1 MTTTQIKTP
10 APIKSVNKYFKE
22 HTQSSIAESLSLGK
36 TYKYSIDKS
45 FIKPYINGD
54 RFIFQTPM
62 LYMPYAAKH
71 VDSYNSGGIGFD
83 NWHID
88 ASFYNTEHDPDV
100 AEFEAWLKAL
110 EYDIY
115 KVLRKRSNLGI
126 TLGGKLSNIKNDEY
140 RDCSKLVLKLDKQTN
155 FFLLDAQGK
164 IGGRID
170 YKTELKPP
178 CYAVFIIE
186 VASLWI
192 RKNTTH
198 LDTVDIHQQAKTSTV
213 TWGINFIVHA
223 AQCLPSHL
231 SIAPIPDLKFLPVK
245 LPQQPTHNTQSNI
258 NSFGIPPPPP
268 PMPSQLLT
276 ITAPS
281 FMDTY
286 TRMLKMGIPRDAV
299 KHKMIMAGLDPQL
312 LDNPFPQL
320 SHQQTVKVPLFANAE
335 LPPKITSDMLT
346 SVKLKKAAQDIDSTK
361 QNVKNKKTEKPVGG
375 FEVNLDELLNIKS
388 RLKKPKDT
396 GLPTYSSIFK
406 PVDM

>member
-1 MTTTQIKTP
+1 MATTQIKQPTP
-10 APIKSVNKYFKE
+10 APIKSINKYFKE
-22 HTQSSIAESLSLGK
+22 HTSASISESLSLGK

-62 LYMPYAAKH
+62 LYIPYAAKH
-71 VDSYNSGGIGFD
+71 VDSYNSGGVGYD

-88 ASFYNTEHDPDV
+88 ASFYNAENEPDV
-100 AEFEAWLKAL
+100 AEFETWLKSL

-115 KVLRKRSNLGI
+115 KILRKRSNLGI

-170 YKTELKPP
+170 YKTELKSP

-198 LDTVDIHQQAKTSTV
+198 LDTIDIHHQQVKSSSV

-231 SIAPIPDLKFLPVK
+231 SIAPIPDLKFLPVN
-245 LPQQPTHNTQSNI
+245 LPQLSSMQTNVNFS
-258 NSFGIPPPPP
+258 GPPPPP
-268 PMPSQLLT
+268 LMPSNPV
-276 ITAPS
+276 PS

-299 KHKMIMAGLDPQL
+299 KHKMTMAGLDPQL
-312 LDNPFPQL
+312 LDNPNPQL
-320 SHQQTVKVPLFANAE
+320 HPTTPSLIVPLFASVTNSQSG
-335 LPPKITSDMLT
+335 PPKITSDML
-346 SVKLKKAAQDIDSTK
+346 SCVKLKKAQDIDNTK
-361 QNVKNKKTEKPVGG
+361 QNIKKAKPDGG
-375 FEVNLDELLNIKS
+375 FEVNLDELLDIKS

>member
-1 MTTTQIKTP
+1 MSTKTVKVP
-10 APIKSVNKYFKE
+10 APIKTINKYFKD
-22 HTQSSIAESLSLGK
+22 HVNIAESISLGK

-88 ASFYNTEHDPDV
+88 ASFYNGENEPDV
-100 AEFEAWLKAL
+100 AEFETWLKAL

-115 KVLRKRSNLGI
+115 KVMRKRSNLGI
-126 TLGGKLSNIKNDEY
+126 TVGGKLSNLKNDEY

-155 FFLLDAQGK
+155 FFMLDAQGK
-164 IGGRID
+164 IGSRID
-170 YKTELKPP
+170 YKTELKVP

-186 VASLWI
+186 LASIWV
-192 RKNTTH
+192 RKNNTH
-198 LDTVDIHQQAKTSTV
+198 LDTNDQSGASSNGKSTV

-223 AQCLPSHL
+223 AQCLPCHL
-231 SIAPIPDLKFLPVK
+231 SIVTIPDLSFLPNSRLTTK
-245 LPQQPTHNTQSNI
+245 HQDGQLSAPAPSFIPSSLSNPE
-258 NSFGIPPPPP
+258 S
-268 PMPSQLLT
+268 
-276 ITAPS
+276 S

-286 TRMLKMGIPRDAV
+286 TRMLKMGIPRAAV
-299 KHKMIMAGLDPQL
+299 KHKMVMAGLDPQL
-312 LDNPFPQL
+312 LDNPQNITSTPL
-320 SHQQTVKVPLFANAE
+320 IVPLFASSTNSQPGT
-335 LPPKITSDMLT
+335 PPKITSDML
-346 SVKLKKAAQDIDSTK
+346 SGVKLKKAAQDIDSTK
-361 QNVKNKKTEKPVGG
+361 QNVKNVKKGKPVGG

>member
-1 MTTTQIKTP
+1 MTTTQLKTP
-10 APIKSVNKYFKE
+10 APIKTVNKYFKE
-22 HTQSSIAESLSLGK
+22 HTTASISESLSLGK

-88 ASFYNTEHDPDV
+88 ASFYNTENDPDV
-100 AEFEAWLKAL
+100 AEFETWLKAL

-126 TLGGKLSNIKNDEY
+126 TVSGKLSNIKNDEY
-140 RDCSKLVLKLDKQTN
+140 RDCSKMVLKLDKQTN

-198 LDTVDIHQQAKTSTV
+198 LDTVDISQQTKSSTV

-223 AQCLPSHL
+223 AQCLPCHL

-245 LPQQPTHNTQSNI
+245 LPQLVTQGNVNPS
-258 NSFGIPPPPP
+258 GPPPPP
-268 PMPSQLLT
+268 PMPV
-276 ITAPS
+276 PS

-286 TRMLKMGIPRDAV
+286 TRMLKMGIPKDAV
-299 KHKMIMAGLDPQL
+299 KHKMTMAGLDPQL
-312 LDNPFPQL
+312 LDKPCPQL
-320 SHQQTVKVPLFANAE
+320 QVQTLTTVPLFTSDTNYQPVT
-335 LPPKITSDMLT
+335 PPKLTSDML
-346 SVKLKKAAQDIDSTK
+346 SGVKLKKSVQDTDNTK
-361 QNVKNKKTEKPVGG
+361 LNIKKTKLVAG
-375 FEVNLDELLNIKS
+375 FEVNLDELLDIKS

-406 PVDM
+406 PVDL

>member
-1 MTTTQIKTP
+1 
-10 APIKSVNKYFKE
+10 
-22 HTQSSIAESLSLGK
+22 
-36 TYKYSIDKS
+36 
-45 FIKPYINGD
+45 
-54 RFIFQTPM
+54 
-62 LYMPYAAKH
+62 MPYAAKH

-88 ASFYNTEHDPDV
+88 ASFYNSENDPDV

-198 LDTVDIHQQAKTSTV
+198 LDTVDIHQQAKSSTV

-231 SIAPIPDLKFLPVK
+231 SIAPISDLKFLPVK
-245 LPQQPTHNTQSNI
+245 LPQQSTHNNVVLS
-258 NSFGIPPPPP
+258 GPPQPP
-268 PMPSQLLT
+268 PMPV
-276 ITAPS
+276 PS

-286 TRMLKMGIPRDAV
+286 TKMLKMGIPRDAV
-299 KHKMIMAGLDPQL
+299 KHKMIMAGIDPQL
-312 LDNPFPQL
+312 LDNPTSQL
-320 SHQQTVKVPLFANAE
+320 QTTTPSLIVPLFASVTNSRPGT
-335 LPPKITSDMLT
+335 PPKITSDMLLGI
-346 SVKLKKAAQDIDSTK
+346 KLKKAVYI
-361 QNVKNKKTEKPVGG
+361 V
-375 FEVNLDELLNIKS
+375 
-388 RLKKPKDT
+388 T
-396 GLPTYSSIFK
+396 GK
-406 PVDM
+406 HM

>member
-10 APIKSVNKYFKE
+10 APIKTVNKYFKD
-22 HTQSSIAESLSLGK
+22 HTSASITESLSLGK

-62 LYMPYAAKH
+62 LYIPYAAKH

-83 NWHID
+83 NWLID
-88 ASFYNTEHDPDV
+88 ASFYNVENDPDV
-100 AEFEAWLKAL
+100 AEFEEWLKAL
-110 EYDIY
+110 EYDFY
-115 KVLRKRSNLGI
+115 KILRKRSNLGI
-126 TLGGKLSNIKNDEY
+126 THGGKLSNIKNDEY

-155 FFLLDAQGK
+155 FFILDAQGK

-192 RKNTTH
+192 RKNVTY
-198 LDTVDIHQQAKTSTV
+198 LDTVDIHQQAKLSTV

-231 SIAPIPDLKFLPVK
+231 SIAPISDLKFLPVK
-245 LPQQPTHNTQSNI
+245 LPQLSNV
-258 NSFGIPPPPP
+258 NFSGPPPPP
-268 PMPSQLLT
+268 PMPV
-276 ITAPS
+276 PS

-299 KHKMIMAGLDPQL
+299 KHKMVMAGIDPQL
-312 LDNPFPQL
+312 LDNPSPQL
-320 SHQQTVKVPLFANAE
+320 QTAQTLTMSSFTNVTNTQPGTT
-335 LPPKITSDMLT
+335 PKITSDMLLGI
-346 SVKLKKAAQDIDSTK
+346 KLKKASQDTENTK
-361 QNVKNKKTEKPVGG
+361 TNIKKAKPSGG
-375 FEVNLDELLNIKS
+375 FEVNLDELLDIKS

>member
-1 MTTTQIKTP
+1 MSTTQVKAP
-10 APIKSVNKYFKE
+10 APIKTVNKYFKD
-22 HTQSSIAESLSLGK
+22 HGNIAELISLGK

-88 ASFYNTEHDPDV
+88 ASFYNGENDPDIH
-100 AEFEAWLKAL
+100 EFESWLKAL

-115 KVLRKRSNLGI
+115 KVMRKRSNLGI
-126 TLGGKLSNIKNDEY
+126 TVGGKLSNLKNDEY
-140 RDCSKLVLKLDKQTN
+140 RDCSKLVLKLDKQSN
-155 FFLLDAQGK
+155 FFMLDAQGK
-164 IGGRID
+164 IGSRID
-170 YKTELKPP
+170 YKTELKAP

-186 VASLWI
+186 VSSIWV
-192 RKNTTH
+192 RKNTTQ
-198 LDTVDIHQQAKTSTV
+198 LDTIDQQSATKSSV

-231 SIAPIPDLKFLPVK
+231 SIAPIPELKFLPIK
-245 LPQQPTHNTQSNI
+245 LPQQQS
-258 NSFGIPPPPP
+258 SCVPPPPP
-268 PMPSQLLT
+268 PMPHQ
-276 ITAPS
+276 PS

-286 TRMLKMGIPRDAV
+286 TKMLKMGIPRDAV
-299 KHKMIMAGLDPQL
+299 KHKMTMAGLDPNL
-312 LDNPFPQL
+312 LDNHQL
-320 SHQQTVKVPLFANAE
+320 ALASHIPITLPITTS
-335 LPPKITSDMLT
+335 LPPKITADMLT
-346 SVKLKKAAQDIDSTK
+346 GIKLKKADDTTHQNTK
-361 QNVKNKKTEKPVGG
+361 PLKNIQKPSHG
-375 FEVNLDELLNIKS
+375 FEVKLDELLDIKS

-406 PVDM
+406 PVEM

>member
-1 MTTTQIKTP
+1 MSNTQVKVP
-10 APIKSVNKYFKE
+10 APIKTVNKYFKDHVNISE
-22 HTQSSIAESLSLGK
+22 SISLGK

-62 LYMPYAAKH
+62 LYVPYAAKH

-88 ASFYNTEHDPDV
+88 ASFYNSENDPDIN
-100 AEFEAWLKAL
+100 EFESWLKAL

-115 KVLRKRSNLGI
+115 KVMRKRSNLGI
-126 TLGGKLSNIKNDEY
+126 TVGGKLSNLKNDEY
-140 RDCSKLVLKLDKQTN
+140 RDCSKLVLKLDKQSN
-155 FFLLDAQGK
+155 FFMLDAQGK
-164 IGGRID
+164 IGSRID
-170 YKTELKPP
+170 YKTELKAP

-186 VASLWI
+186 VSSIWV

-198 LDTVDIHQQAKTSTV
+198 LDTLDQQSAAKSTV
-213 TWGINFIVHA
+213 TWGVNFIVHA

-231 SIAPIPDLKFLPVK
+231 SIAPIPDLTFLPVK
-245 LPQQPTHNTQSNI
+245 LPQLSQQHKYV
-258 NSFGIPPPPP
+258 PPPPP
-268 PMPSQLLT
+268 PMPSVMNVH
-276 ITAPS
+276 PS

-299 KHKMIMAGLDPQL
+299 KHKMTMAGLDPNL
-312 LDNPFPQL
+312 LDNPQL
-320 SHQQTVKVPLFANAE
+320 ASAHLKNTTLQPPVSNDLGQ
-335 LPPKITSDMLT
+335 PPKITADMLT
-346 SVKLKKAAQDIDSTK
+346 GIKLKKADGSSTPQNTK
-361 QNVKNKKTEKPVGG
+361 QLKNIQKPAHA
-375 FEVNLDELLNIKS
+375 FEVNLDELLDIKS
-388 RLKKPKDT
+388 RLKKPKES

>member
-1 MTTTQIKTP
+1 MSTHSIKTP
-10 APIKSVNKYFKE
+10 APIKAVNKYFKE
-22 HTQSSIAESLSLGK
+22 HTSSSILESLSLGK

-88 ASFYNTEHDPDV
+88 ASFYNAENEPDV
-100 AEFEAWLKAL
+100 TEFEAWLKAL

-170 YKTELKPP
+170 YKTELKVP

-186 VASLWI
+186 VASIWI

-198 LDTVDIHQQAKTSTV
+198 LDTIDIHQQAKTSTV

-245 LPQQPTHNTQSNI
+245 LPHQPAQSNVMM
-258 NSFGIPPPPP
+258 SVPPPPP
-268 PMPSQLLT
+268 PMPSTPVL
-276 ITAPS
+276 S

-286 TRMLKMGIPRDAV
+286 NRMLKMGIPRDAV

-312 LDNPFPQL
+312 LDKPTPQL
-320 SHQQTVKVPLFANAE
+320 QTTTQSLIVPLFASVTNSQ
-335 LPPKITSDMLT
+335 LGPPKITSDML
-346 SVKLKKAAQDIDSTK
+346 SGVKLKKAAQDIDNTK
-361 QNVKNKKTEKPVGG
+361 QNVKNVKKTKPVGS

>member
-1 MTTTQIKTP
+1 MSTKTVKAP
-10 APIKSVNKYFKE
+10 APIKTINKYFKD
-22 HTQSSIAESLSLGK
+22 HVNIAESISLGK

-45 FIKPYINGD
+45 FIKPYLNGD

-88 ASFYNTEHDPDV
+88 ASFYNAENDPDV
-100 AEFEAWLKAL
+100 AEFETWLKGL
-110 EYDIY
+110 EHDIY
-115 KVLRKRSNLGI
+115 KVMRKRSNLGI
-126 TLGGKLSNIKNDEY
+126 TVGGKLSNLKNDEY

-155 FFLLDAQGK
+155 FFMLDAQGK
-164 IGGRID
+164 IGSRID
-170 YKTELKPP
+170 YKTELKVP

-186 VASLWI
+186 LASIWV
-192 RKNTTH
+192 RKNNTH
-198 LDTVDIHQQAKTSTV
+198 LDTNDQFGASSNGKSTV

-223 AQCLPSHL
+223 AQCLPCHL
-231 SIAPIPDLKFLPVK
+231 SIVTIPELTFLPNSRLTTKQQDGQLSAPPAPPPIPSSL
-245 LPQQPTHNTQSNI
+245 SNPE
-258 NSFGIPPPPP
+258 F
-268 PMPSQLLT
+268 
-276 ITAPS
+276 S

-286 TRMLKMGIPRDAV
+286 TKMLKMGIPRAAV
-299 KHKMIMAGLDPQL
+299 KHKMVMAGLDPNL
-312 LDNPFPQL
+312 LDNPQSATTQHVTSSSQKNIL
-320 SHQQTVKVPLFANAE
+320 ISDT
-335 LPPKITSDMLT
+335 PPKITSDML
-346 SVKLKKAAQDIDSTK
+346 SGVKLKKAAQDIDSTK
-361 QNVKNKKTEKPVGG
+361 QNVKNVKKGKPVGG

>member
-1 MTTTQIKTP
+1 MSTTPIKIQ
-10 APIKSVNKYFKE
+10 APIKTINKYFKDHVNISE
-22 HTQSSIAESLSLGK
+22 SISLGK

-62 LYMPYAAKH
+62 LYMPYSAKH

-88 ASFYNTEHDPDV
+88 ASFYNGENDPDV
-100 AEFEAWLKAL
+100 SEFETWLKAL

-115 KVLRKRSNLGI
+115 KVLRKRSNLGV
-126 TLGGKLSNIKNDEY
+126 TVGGKLSNIKNDEY

-155 FFLLDAQGK
+155 FFMLDAQGK
-164 IGGRID
+164 IGSRID
-170 YKTELKPP
+170 YKTELKVP

-186 VASLWI
+186 FASIWV
-192 RKNTTH
+192 RKNNTH
-198 LDTVDIHQQAKTSTV
+198 LDTNDQSGTSSNGKSTV

-223 AQCLPSHL
+223 AQCLPCHL
-231 SIAPIPDLKFLPVK
+231 SIVTIPDLSFLPNSRLTTK
-245 LPQQPTHNTQSNI
+245 QQDGQLSAPPA
-258 NSFGIPPPPP
+258 PPPI
-268 PMPSQLLT
+268 PSSLSNPE
-276 ITAPS
+276 PS

-286 TRMLKMGIPRDAV
+286 TKMLKMGIPRDAV
-299 KHKMIMAGLDPQL
+299 KHKMIMAGIDPRL
-312 LDNPFPQL
+312 LDNTQNITAPPL
-320 SHQQTVKVPLFANAE
+320 IVPLFGSATNTQSG
-335 LPPKITSDMLT
+335 PSPKITSDML
-346 SVKLKKAAQDIDSTK
+346 SCVKLKKAQDTPE
-361 QNVKNKKTEKPVGG
+361 QNVKNIKKTKPAGS
-375 FEVNLDELLNIKS
+375 FEVNLDELLDIKS